1 MPGSRHRGRA
11 LVLGALLVL
20 LAGCGGSGSAD
31 PSDFTGTRLDP
42 DPFVVSATPLV
53 GTDGAAYSLTEDTD
67 KDLTLVFFGY
77 THCPDICGQVMATLA
92 GTLARLDE
100 EQKERLDVVFVT
112 TDPARDDEA
121 TVEKYVDAYDPS
133 IIGLTGDL
141 DDIVEVGRSM
151 AVGVDAGREAPQ
163 RRLRGHPRHAGH
175 RDRLRRRGPGLLE
188 GRRLAGPARPRRHRH
203 SRRGAGRGMMLP
215 MLDVLQ
221 SPMVT
226 LMSIPSPSQGVW
238 HLGPVPIRAYA
249 LCIIAGIVFAIW
261 LGERRWVARG
271 GEPGEVS
278 DLAIWAVPFGL
289 VGGRLYHVITD
300 WHLYFGEDKNP
311 ITALYVWRGGLG
323 IWGAI
328 ALGIVGVWI
337 GARVQGIKLLPMLD
351 ALAPGVLVAQAF
363 GRWGNWFNQELYGRP
378 TDLPWGLE
386 IDPDLDDGVR
396 SQFGPDV
403 LFHPT
408 FLYECLWNLAAFA
421 VLIWL
426 DRRYQSWATAAS
438 QPST

>member
-42 DPFVVSATPLV
+42 DPFVVSPTPLI

-151 AVGVDAGREAPQ
+151 AVGVDAGEKLPSGGYEVTHGTQVIAIDSDDEAPAYWKADVSQ
-163 RRLRGHPRHAGH
+163 AQLAHDVTAILDGAL
-175 RDRLRRRGPGLLE
+175 DE
-188 GRRLAGPARPRRHRH
+188 G
-203 SRRGAGRGMMLP
+203 
-215 MLDVLQ
+215 
-221 SPMVT
+221 
-226 LMSIPSPSQGVW
+226 
-238 HLGPVPIRAYA
+238 
-249 LCIIAGIVFAIW
+249 
-261 LGERRWVARG
+261 
-271 GEPGEVS
+271 
-278 DLAIWAVPFGL
+278 
-289 VGGRLYHVITD
+289 
-300 WHLYFGEDKNP
+300 
-311 ITALYVWRGGLG
+311 
-323 IWGAI
+323 
-328 ALGIVGVWI
+328 
-337 GARVQGIKLLPMLD
+337 
-351 ALAPGVLVAQAF
+351 
-363 GRWGNWFNQELYGRP
+363 
-378 TDLPWGLE
+378 
-386 IDPDLDDGVR
+386 
-396 SQFGPDV
+396 
-403 LFHPT
+403 
-408 FLYECLWNLAAFA
+408 
-421 VLIWL
+421 
-426 DRRYQSWATAAS
+426 
-438 QPST
+438 